1 MMQNRKHIGDLSAVK
16 AELCHSHMQTD
27 LACGDYRSRCWHSF
41 HCGRMNIS
49 SQNINSMY
57 DVNNPSLGL
66 ETQEGMCT
74 G

>member
-1 MMQNRKHIGDLSAVK
+1 MMQNRKHSGDLSAVK

-49 SQNINSMY
+49 SLNIMY
-57 DVNNPSLGL
+57 DVNIPSLGL
-66 ETQEGMCT
+66 ETQAGD